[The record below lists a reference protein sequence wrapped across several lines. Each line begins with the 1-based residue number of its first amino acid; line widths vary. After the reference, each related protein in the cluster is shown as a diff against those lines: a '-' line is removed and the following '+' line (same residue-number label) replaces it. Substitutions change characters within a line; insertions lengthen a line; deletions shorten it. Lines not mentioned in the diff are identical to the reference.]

1 MKHTKE
7 MPASVKGCSE
17 CTELLMPHLSVC
29 ARTKYCVDMN
39 RLNFGTE
46 CCIMLKEMFI
56 ISKKNTDLKPLQ
68 SRYRHNNYLNE
79 GY

>member
-17 CTELLMPHLSVC
+17 CTALLMPHLSVC
-29 ARTKYCVDMN
+29 ARTTYCVDMN

-46 CCIMLKEMFI
+46 YCIMLKEMFI
-56 ISKKNTDLKPLQ
+56 INKKNTDLKPLK